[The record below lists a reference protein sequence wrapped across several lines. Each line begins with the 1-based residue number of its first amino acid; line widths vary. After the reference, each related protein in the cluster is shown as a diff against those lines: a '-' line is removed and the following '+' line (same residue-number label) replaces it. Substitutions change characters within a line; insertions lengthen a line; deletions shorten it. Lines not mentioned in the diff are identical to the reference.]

1 MVTRLVCVL
10 IAWAVLMGGCTS
22 MHRVPVIA
30 APAPRPALLP
40 VNPGDDVRITMRD
53 GQSVRFRVDRVEPDV
68 IIALSGTRYE
78 VADIVTLE
86 RREFS
91 GLKTTSLILG
101 IPAGM
106 YLFAVIVFAFAG
118 K

>member
-1 MVTRLVCVL
+1 
-10 IAWAVLMGGCTS
+10 
-22 MHRVPVIA
+22 
-30 APAPRPALLP
+30 
-40 VNPGDDVRITMRD
+40 
-53 GQSVRFRVDRVEPDV
+53 VDRVEPDV